1 MKDGIHMASS
11 RIFLRVLAALASFG
25 LAGTAAAET
34 VTGQPVPWQMGLQA
48 AASPVMADINSF
60 HNLLLV
66 IITVIVIFVLGLM
79 IYVMVKFNRKANP
92 TPSTFTHNTVLEVLW
107 TVVPVLILVVIAV
120 PSFKL
125 LYNEGVVPEHDMT
138 IKATGYSWSWGYA
151 YLDDDDETDFE
162 FDSYMLDEE
171 DLGPGQPRLLATDT
185 EIVVPVGKVVR
196 LLLTSADVIH
206 AWAVPALGV
215 KRDAVPGRLNEAWFQ
230 VDRPGTYYGQC
241 SELCGTKH
249 SFMPIQVKAVSEAEY
264 EAWLQTARE
273 EYARSE
279 GDDAVR
285 VAAAR

>member
-1 MKDGIHMASS
+1 MVSS
-11 RIFLRVLAALASFG
+11 KIYLWVLAALASFG

-34 VTGQPVPWQMGLQA
+34 VTGQPVPWQMGFQA
-48 AASPVMADINSF
+48 AASPVMEGINDF

-92 TPSTFTHNTVLEVLW
+92 TPSTFTHNTMLEVAW

-125 LYNEGVVPEHDMT
+125 LYLEGVVPEHDMT
-138 IKATGYSWSWGYA
+138 IKTTGYSWNWGYA
-151 YLDDDDETDFE
+151 YLDENDETDFE
-162 FDSYMLDEE
+162 FDSYMVYDE

-230 VDRPGTYYGQC
+230 IDRPGTYYGQC
-241 SELCGTKH
+241 SELCGTNH
-249 SFMPIQVKAVSEAEY
+249 AFMPIQVKAVSEADY

-279 GDDAVR
+279 GDDVVR
-285 VAAAR
+285 VADAR